1 MSTWIPDF
9 YPAFRCRAAECLH
22 SCCRGWEIDV
32 DEASAEYYRQLS
44 GPLGDALREA
54 LFADAEGWHFRL
66 DGEERCPFLQEDG
79 LCRLI
84 RELGEQALCDI
95 CALHPRFFQELGE
108 DELWGLGLS
117 CEAVTALL
125 LEQDALRFVCRETG
139 EERDFSGLLERL
151 GIDLPGELLRYTP
164 KLTEARRRELL
175 RRFRATEPIDQNWP
189 KELDAL
195 EAAPLP
201 ETAEAADY
209 QRVYE
214 YFFFR
219 QLERL
224 EDLGAEAL
232 ADYAAAM
239 TDLLVLWDSL
249 EPDAAGHLRRLSEQ
263 IEYSTENVGRLIQFG
278 IRSSECG
285 IEG

>member
-1 MSTWIPDF
+1 MSVWYPDF
-9 YPAFRCRAAECLH
+9 YPAFRCRAAACRH

-32 DEASAEYYRQLS
+32 DDDSAEYYRELP
-44 GPLGDALREA
+44 GALGEALREA
-54 LFADAEGWHFRL
+54 LYENEEGWHFRL
-66 DGEERCPFLQEDG
+66 DGEERCPFLQKDG

-84 RELGEQALCDI
+84 RELGEEALCDI

-125 LEQDALRFVCRETG
+125 LERDALRFVCRETG

-151 GIDLPGELLRYTP
+151 DIAVPGELLRYTP
-164 KLTEARRRELL
+164 RIDGERRRELL
-175 RRFRATEPIDQNWP
+175 RRFRATEPIDRDWP
-189 KELDAL
+189 RGL
-195 EAAPLP
+195 EILETVPLP
-201 ETAEAADY
+201 ETAEAAGY

-224 EDLGAEAL
+224 EEQSAEAL

-263 IEYSTENVGRLIQFG
+263 IEYSTENVERVIQFG
-278 IRSSECG
+278 MRNSEFG

>member
-1 MSTWIPDF
+1 MSVWYPDF
-9 YPAFRCRAAECLH
+9 YPAFRCRAAACLH

-32 DEASAEYYRQLS
+32 DEASAERYRKLS

-66 DGEERCPFLQEDG
+66 DGEERCPFLQKDG

-84 RELGEQALCDI
+84 LELGEEALCDI
-95 CALHPRFFQELGE
+95 CALHPRFFQELGAN
-108 DELWGLGLS
+108 ELWGLGLS

-125 LEQDALRFVCRETG
+125 LERDGLRFVCRETG
-139 EERDFSGLLERL
+139 ESVDFPGLLERL
-151 GIDLPGELLRYTP
+151 GIDPPPALLGYTP
-164 KLTEARRRELL
+164 RIDGERRRELL

-201 ETAEAADY
+201 ETAAADY

-214 YFFFR
+214 YFLFR

-239 TDLLVLWDSL
+239 TDLLVLWDGL

-263 IEYSTENVGRLIQFG
+263 IEYSTENVERIVF
-278 IRSSECG
+278 R
-285 IEG
+285 